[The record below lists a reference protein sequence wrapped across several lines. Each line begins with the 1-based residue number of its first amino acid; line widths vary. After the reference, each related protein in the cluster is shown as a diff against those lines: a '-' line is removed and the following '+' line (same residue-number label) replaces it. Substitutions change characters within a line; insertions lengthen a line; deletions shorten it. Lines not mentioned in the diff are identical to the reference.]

1 VSSDHG
7 PGAPSFGDLFE
18 DPDSPLAPPESPAAP
33 AASPDP
39 VVVAPVEAP
48 APETPSSEAADRA
61 AHDLDHE
68 SSEASHLVAGFESAD
83 EDPVVVVPPAPDE
96 PVEVEPL
103 GAAPVVASVAAAG
116 VSVPASPWDGTVDR
130 SVSSAPAGRV
140 DTGRLYRS
148 AGAEGPST
156 LDAIP
161 AIDPA
166 RVPARRVE
174 AVDDERPATVRSAQ
188 RGLTYSGVVVIVMG
202 VTVLVALAEALLR
215 NEIGALT
222 GIALLVSSVYC
233 ALVVRRA
240 DIWAAVVIPP
250 LAFLVA
256 VVTAGQLTIRAKSGG
271 LLVREG
277 ALLFV
282 SLATNAPWILG
293 TTLVCLAIVLVRRHR
308 AKAA

>member
-1 VSSDHG
+1 
-7 PGAPSFGDLFE
+7 
-18 DPDSPLAPPESPAAP
+18 
-33 AASPDP
+33 
-39 VVVAPVEAP
+39 
-48 APETPSSEAADRA
+48 
-61 AHDLDHE
+61 
-68 SSEASHLVAGFESAD
+68 
-83 EDPVVVVPPAPDE
+83 
-96 PVEVEPL
+96 
-103 GAAPVVASVAAAG
+103 

-148 AGAEGPST
+148 AGVEGPAT

-161 AIDPA
+161 AIDPGRA
-166 RVPARRVE
+166 PGRRVDV
-174 AVDDERPATVRSAQ
+174 VDDEKPAVARSAQ
-188 RGLTYSGVVVIVMG
+188 RGLTYSGVVVIVVG

-215 NEIGALT
+215 NEIGLLT

-256 VVTAGQLTIRAKSGG
+256 LLTAGQLTIRGKTGG

-293 TTLVCLAIVLVRRHR
+293 TTVVCLVIVLVRRRR
-308 AKAA
+308 AQSA